1 MIRATGTTT
10 LGFVVWTVLIAA
22 IGWAATIATKWLGLR
37 RNKTPFAFR
46 SAMRD
51 SKWSGIFNAAG
62 IGLLVVIAFCVFVV
76 RTVYDDHVSLV
87 VQKEKLVNLN
97 AATNVELQKRKT
109 HIYPNEPLFSNIN
122 SLLMAFDMY
131 RHARHGEPCVI
142 WISVPPTA
150 TSNLSSEIA
159 QFSNSV
165 SDCFT
170 FGPFPGGGN
179 PEYDE
184 EANNGMIPDTV
195 IFHAKK
201 QDIAA
206 NQLFGSLSSLFKTKL
221 SYELPPKIRVHYSLP
236 AQIAGKEKVIW
247 LQFGTEVKW
256 NNEGR

>member
-1 MIRATGTTT
+1 MLTVMWPHFLNLLSRSWDAMIRATGTTT

-109 HIYPNEPLFSNIN
+109 HIYPNEPLFS
-122 SLLMAFDMY
+122 
-131 RHARHGEPCVI
+131 
-142 WISVPPTA
+142 
-150 TSNLSSEIA
+150 
-159 QFSNSV
+159 
-165 SDCFT
+165 
-170 FGPFPGGGN
+170 
-179 PEYDE
+179 
-184 EANNGMIPDTV
+184 
-195 IFHAKK
+195 
-201 QDIAA
+201 
-206 NQLFGSLSSLFKTKL
+206 
-221 SYELPPKIRVHYSLP
+221 
-236 AQIAGKEKVIW
+236 
-247 LQFGTEVKW
+247 
-256 NNEGR
+256 